1 MADAKVFRLGGRLTL
16 EDVAQALEDFL
27 RTQKRME
34 VEGVNQSET
43 SYFIQARQTE
53 SWKKF
58 IGMDQAIQVRL
69 SVYDGMLTVDLGA
82 GRWVDKLGAATV
94 GYIVFAPLLVTAAL
108 GAIAQDQLPQEIF
121 DFVQRFTFLGKPLDI
136 YEEMKRDQEKQS
148 QRRCA
153 GCGSPMPETAKFCPE
168 CGRPAAP
175 ANVCPVCGAKLAVE
189 GAKFCG
195 ECGAP
200 LRRPA
205 SNRED

>member
-1 MADAKVFRLGGRLTL
+1 MADAKVFRLGGGLTL

-34 VEGVNQSET
+34 AEGVRQSET
-43 SYFIQARQTE
+43 SYFIQARQCE
-53 SWKKF
+53 SWKKY
-58 IGMDQAIQVRL
+58 IGMDQAIQIRL
-69 SVYDGMLTVDLGA
+69 SVYGDMLTADLGA

-94 GYIVFAPLLVTAAL
+94 GYIVFAPLLLTAAI
-108 GAIAQDQLPQEIF
+108 GAISQGQLPEEIF
-121 DFVQRFTFLGKPLDI
+121 DFLQRFTFLGKPLDL
-136 YEEMKRDQEKQS
+136 YEEMEKDRQK
-148 QRRCA
+148 QRRRCLS
-153 GCGSPMPETAKFCPE
+153 CGSVLPEGSRFCPA
-168 CGRPAAP
+168 CGKPAAA
-175 ANVCPVCGAKLAVE
+175 ANVCPVCGAALAIE